1 MASITITDVARR
13 ARVSMKTV
21 SRVMNGEPYVR
32 EEVRQRVQQ
41 AAKDLRYRP
50 KVSARSLAGARA
62 YAVGYLLTGFS
73 PYVVRAQSGVL
84 KACHRAGYHLM
95 VEAID
100 PEAPDLPAEMERITS
115 TLGIDGMI
123 LVPPLCDNAAIMDAL
138 DRQGVPYARLA
149 PAQDHGR
156 SPFVEVDDQGAALTM
171 TRHLVGLGHRRIG
184 FIQGPAGH
192 SASARRLQG
201 FREGLAEAGLRG
213 VPELLETGDFTFET
227 GRDAAGRLLD
237 LLEPPT
243 AIFASNDLMAC
254 GAIARAREL
263 GHEPPL
269 TLSVAGF
276 DDIPAASMV
285 WPPLTT
291 MRQPISEMAALAAE
305 TVIARAAPG
314 AAEAEPPPPFQCELV
329 VRGSTAPPR
338 AR

>member
-32 EEVRQRVQQ
+32 EELRQRVQQ

-62 YAVGYLLTGFS
+62 YVVGYLLTGLS
-73 PYVVRAQSGVL
+73 PYVVQAQSGVL

-100 PEAPDLPAEMERITS
+100 LESPDLPAEMERIAGD
-115 TLGIDGMI
+115 LGVDGLI
-123 LVPPLCDNAAIMDAL
+123 LVPPLCDNTVIMDAL
-138 DRQGVPYARLA
+138 DRQGVSYVRLA
-149 PAQDHGR
+149 PAKDHDR
-156 SPFVEVDDQGAALTM
+156 SPFVEVDDQGAAWSM
-171 TRHLVGLGHRRIG
+171 TRYLVGLGHRRIG
-184 FIQGPAGH
+184 FIRGPASH

-201 FREGLAEAGLRG
+201 FREGLAEARLQPI
-213 VPELLETGDFTFET
+213 PELLETGDFTFET
-227 GRDAAGRLLD
+227 GRDAAGRLLA
-237 LLEPPT
+237 LPEPPT
-243 AIFASNDLMAC
+243 AIFASNDVMAC
-254 GAIARAREL
+254 GAIAKAREL

-269 TLSVAGF
+269 TLSVSGF
-276 DDIPAASMV
+276 DDIPSASMI

-305 TVIARAAPG
+305 IIIARAAPG
-314 AAEAEPPPPFQCELV
+314 APTTEPAPPFQCELV
-329 VRGSTAPPR
+329 VRGSTAPPQ